1 MNTRAFMASSEEK
14 VAAPAAMASACHGGK
29 FRALFT
35 LFGAIE
41 PRAGQFFTGSQ
52 EEFGM
57 VGGIAIAMFVAL
69 VGFGGKYFGW
79 SDPDGK
85 VQLALIT
92 AFILGIIGGF
102 KSRG

>member
-1 MNTRAFMASSEEK
+1 MA
-14 VAAPAAMASACHGGK
+14 VRPDAGK
-29 FRALFT
+29 LYHLFT
-35 LFGAIE
+35 LLGACCALPAFIRYWE
-41 PRAGQFFTGSQ
+41 GL
-52 EEFGM
+52 M

-69 VGFGGKYFGW
+69 VGFGGNYFGW

-102 KSRG
+102 KARG